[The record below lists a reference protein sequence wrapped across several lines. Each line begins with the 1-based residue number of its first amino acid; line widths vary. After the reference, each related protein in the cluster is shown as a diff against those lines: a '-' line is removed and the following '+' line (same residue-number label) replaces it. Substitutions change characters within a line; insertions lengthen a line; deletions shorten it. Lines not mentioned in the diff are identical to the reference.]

1 MRFLCAKNDLLEAVS
16 SCQRAVS
23 QRSTMAIL
31 EGILIEADNELVLTG
46 YDTQIG
52 IRVSCMAEVT
62 EPGRLVINAKLINE
76 VVRKLPDGMVVF
88 SQKQEG
94 LIELSAGRSSFK
106 LKVMEAES
114 FPKLPDVDIE
124 KAEKVIIKQSV
135 LKEMI
140 NKTVFAVSTDSAR
153 PNLNGALLSCTTDKA
168 SMVAI
173 DGFRLAL
180 YTVDRDEE
188 SEVWPTIK
196 FIIHGKTLKE
206 LVSLLRE
213 KELMTVLATSNHIM
227 FDMGN
232 VHLISGLI
240 QGEFMDH
247 TKILPKNSQSVM
259 HVETQELLSA
269 FERAFLMVSLEDNRF
284 PVSLQSM
291 DDESLQLSIDSVR
304 GSFMEELKIKL
315 EGEAISSDF
324 NPRLVMD
331 ALKAIDDE
339 RIKLNFTGAVG
350 PCVIEPEEGDGF
362 AYLILPLRKF

>member
-1 MRFLCAKNDLLEAVS
+1 MKFICAKNDLLEAVS

-31 EGILIEADNELVLTG
+31 EGILIEADKDLVLTG

-52 IRVSCMAEVT
+52 IRVSCMAEVS
-62 EPGRLVINAKLINE
+62 EAGKLVINAKLINE

-88 SQKQEG
+88 TQKQEG

-114 FPKLPDVDIE
+114 YPKLPDIDLE
-124 KAEKVIIKQSV
+124 KSEKLVIKQAV

-153 PNLNGALLSCTTDKA
+153 PNLNGALLSCTPDKA

-180 YTVDRDEE
+180 YTVNRDEE
-188 SEVWPTIK
+188 TAAWPSTK
-196 FIIHGKTLKE
+196 FIIHGKTLRE
-206 LVSLLRE
+206 LVSLLRD
-213 KELMTVLATSNHIM
+213 KGVVSMFATGNHIM
-227 FDMGN
+227 FDMDH
-232 VHLISGLI
+232 VRLVSGLI
-240 QGEFMDH
+240 HGEFMDH
-247 TKILPKNSQSVM
+247 TKILPKSSQSVL
-259 HVETQELLSA
+259 HVETKELLSA

-284 PVSLQSM
+284 PVSLQSL
-291 DDESLQLSIDSVR
+291 DEESLQLSIDSVR
-304 GSFMEELKIKL
+304 GSFVEELKVQL
-315 EGEAISSDF
+315 EGESISSDF

-339 RIKLNFTGAVG
+339 RIKLNFTGSVG
-350 PCVIEPEEGDGF
+350 PCVIEPEDGEGF